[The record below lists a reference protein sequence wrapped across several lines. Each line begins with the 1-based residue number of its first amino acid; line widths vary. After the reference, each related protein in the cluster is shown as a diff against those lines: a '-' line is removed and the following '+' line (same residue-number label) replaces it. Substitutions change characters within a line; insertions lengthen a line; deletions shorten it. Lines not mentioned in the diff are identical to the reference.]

1 MESVCMLQYSREAL
15 RSMSIGRTIFAGIL
29 YLVILRRIL
38 LEQPQLTGPV
48 KSGPIP
54 ASAHHMNI
62 MTFAEACCIV
72 WLSSTGSCRLGE
84 FKLRPI
90 PSFNILPVL
99 HWHHLSTHLTTG
111 DPCSDSPPPIPLNQA
126 IQLFLLEGNTRRAPR
141 ASLSSYTPLLL
152 LLLHP

>member
-1 MESVCMLQYSREAL
+1 
-15 RSMSIGRTIFAGIL
+15 MSIGRTIFACIL
-29 YLVILRRIL
+29 YLVILQRIL

-72 WLSSTGSCRLGE
+72 WLSSTESCRLGE

-90 PSFNILPVL
+90 PSFNILPV
-99 HWHHLSTHLTTG
+99 HHLPTHLTTG
-111 DPCSDSPPPIPLNQA
+111 DPCPDSPPPIPLNQP
-126 IQLFLLEGNTRRAPR
+126 IKLFLHEGNTRRAPR